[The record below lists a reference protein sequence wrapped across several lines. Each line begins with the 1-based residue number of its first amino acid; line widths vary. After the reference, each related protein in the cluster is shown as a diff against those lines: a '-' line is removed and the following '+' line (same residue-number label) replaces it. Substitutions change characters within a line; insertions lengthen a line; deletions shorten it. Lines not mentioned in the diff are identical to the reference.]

1 MGMFMVIFIKTFHE
15 RKVYEGENVE
25 RIKIEIEIFHHKEQ
39 LWKNVFSLWDLSLIR
54 SLNIVIS

>member
-25 RIKIEIEIFHHKEQ
+25 RIKIEIKIFHHKEQ
-39 LWKNVFSLWDLSLIR
+39 LWNNVFSLWDISLIR